1 MDCLWHSK
9 VKNLNSFPPKYDSTT
24 LMVWAWDRTVSAL
37 VSLPDL
43 GLLWKETELTG

>member
-9 VKNLNSFPPKYDSTT
+9 VKNLSSFPPKYHSTT
-24 LMVWAWDRTVSAL
+24 LMVCGWDRTVSAL

-43 GLLWKETELTG
+43 GATVEGD